1 MQYWSYIILI
11 LLGIYLG
18 ISLLLYFLQDYL
30 MFKPEKLPKDFE
42 FYYENQEIEEYN
54 VETRDGAII
63 NGLRFKAK
71 NPKGVVFYLKG
82 NSKSK
87 VGANLRLISRV
98 MAMMC

>member
-1 MQYWSYIILI
+1 MQYWIFITLI

-63 NGLRFKAK
+63 NGLT
-71 NPKGVVFYLKG
+71 V
-82 NSKSK
+82 
-87 VGANLRLISRV
+87 
-98 MAMMC
+98 